1 MKVLVA
7 QSCQT
12 FCNPLDCSPPWDFCP
27 WDFPGRNIGVGC
39 HFLLQGILL
48 TQRCNPGLLHCRQ
61 IFFFFYTICA
71 TRETQRIEYHTAKRV
86 DNLQQH
92 PMVWLNNWNIVFS
105 GGLQAQK
112 DEYLIVRCI
121 YSINIKPGK
130 FVPCAQK
137 SWEGTVGQDWGWLKC
152 WMGGWGWRG

>member
-1 MKVLVA
+1 MCVLRSF
-7 QSCQT
+7 SCIQLSST
-12 FCNPLDCSPPWDFCP
+12 LWTQVPLSIGFPRQEYWSALPFPSPGNPPDPEMQPRSPALQADF
-27 WDFPGRNIGVGC
+27 
-39 HFLLQGILL
+39 
-48 TQRCNPGLLHCRQ
+48 
-61 IFFFFYTICA
+61 FFFFYTICA

-130 FVPCAQK
+130 FVPVHKNHERVQ
-137 SWEGTVGQDWGWLKC
+137 WG
-152 WMGGWGWRG
+152 RIEVD